1 MVVGDKL
8 SACLMLVPDDCL
20 SEPEIKALNWVDGSW
35 WDVETVPAGVKCHF
49 EEGSTLVVAKVHTHT
64 TVSMTFLK
72 YVTRM
77 SSRSAYACRHNYA

>member
-35 WDVETVPAGVKCHF
+35 WDVETVPAGVKCYF

-77 SSRSAYACRHNYA
+77 SEV

>member
-49 EEGSTLVVAKVHTHT
+49 EEGSTLVVPVNEKQKQGT
-64 TVSMTFLK
+64 
-72 YVTRM
+72 
-77 SSRSAYACRHNYA
+77 NPNQGI